1 MSLSR
6 QSRYY
11 LVIGLLQWL
20 LDWAVVVALT
30 RTGMPIE
37 PANVLGRIAGA
48 SLGFWMNGRFTF
60 GEGETTPGS
69 AQAARFLLLWLSTTV
84 VSTASL
90 GVIDDVVGLHWA
102 WLAKPAVELALGVV
116 GFFLSR
122 HWVYRR

>member
-30 RTGMPIE
+30 RAGMPIE

-60 GEGETTPGS
+60 GEGDAMPGS
-69 AQAARFLLLWLSTTV
+69 AQAARFLLLWVSTTV

-90 GVIDDVVGLHWA
+90 GVIDDLVGLHWA
-102 WLAKPAVELALGVV
+102 WLAKPGLELALGVV